1 MTKQLSAACVVVIL
15 LGSAAAMV
23 SAARSDDKTT
33 PSPVKTDW
41 GPQELGF
48 RMRMEL
54 VRREYSS
61 DEPILA
67 LVTVRNVTSEKQYL
81 PRFGHMWHAEGWD
94 KRNRPTPT
102 TQYYRFLRG
111 ELEWAP
117 LQFSMRGGYVEAGGE
132 RHDFVGIDRLL
143 DFTMPREYSVVIRRN
158 IYDEQNKNRAQL
170 ETPPVKIDITGGG
183 GSLEGRLQT
192 FQLQPEAEWRSRG
205 CPGIAEGILDAI
217 NVLATAAHDDES
229 PAVRRAAREQLQRL
243 RNELD
248 QMLRELPEEQS

>member
-41 GPQELGF
+41 GPEQLGF

-54 VRREYSS
+54 VKRHYSYG
-61 DEPILA
+61 EPILA

-81 PRFGHMWHAEGWD
+81 PWFGHMWHAEGWD
-94 KRNRPTPT
+94 KRDRPMPT

-111 ELEWAP
+111 EVEPRSFA
-117 LQFSMRGGYVEAGGE
+117 MRGSYVEPGGE
-132 RHDFVGIDRLL
+132 RHEFVRIDRLL
-143 DFTMPREYSVVIRRN
+143 DFSMSREYSVVIRRN
-158 IYDEQNKNRAQL
+158 IYDEQNENRAQL
-170 ETPPVKIDITGGG
+170 ETPPVRVQIDGSGFMGGLQHLQ
-183 GSLEGRLQT
+183 LEPRPDQR
-192 FQLQPEAEWRSRG
+192 EVA
-205 CPGIAEGILDAI
+205 CPGVADGILDAI

-229 PAVRRAAREQLQRL
+229 PAVRRAAREQLERL